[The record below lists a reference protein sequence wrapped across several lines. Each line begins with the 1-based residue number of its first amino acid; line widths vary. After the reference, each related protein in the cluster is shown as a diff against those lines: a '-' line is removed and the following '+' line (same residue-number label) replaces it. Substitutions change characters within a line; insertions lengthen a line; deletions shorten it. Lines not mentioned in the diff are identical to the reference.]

1 MSLPLPHTA
10 EGLVREARASNQGKS
25 SSSKGKN
32 APKDFTKVKNKVGKK
47 KKEKSKKEDG
57 DVKSE
62 DESDGKYFG
71 VNYDECKR
79 NITAVHAHVSR
90 HAFEV

>member
-47 KKEKSKKEDG
+47 KKEKSNEMKTDYKVKKVQMPAQHALEEKG
-57 DVKSE
+57 EEVTHRKFL
-62 DESDGKYFG
+62 GIGRKA
-71 VNYDECKR
+71 
-79 NITAVHAHVSR
+79 TA
-90 HAFEV
+90 